1 MSNNINEGTGEQ
13 LPAWRCE
20 SYTFYYPLLPHDDD
34 TKCVGW
40 AVRYLVFHINNREW
54 SSDAARA
61 EGLRK
66 LVVAQLGSDKL
77 DQFRFAHLVAL
88 KTVQRMCPLLFA
100 QLAKLAETDEDREAM
115 ESAGRAC
122 AEVASLQDAVMVL
135 TLGLGRASGAAHTLE
150 IARYSA
156 LALANGH
163 TIAHALDL
171 ALFLALTLDH
181 VHAIDRDETLAMLAD
196 ICVEVLVEME
206 SHGCQWLELCEGGSC
221 CKVCGSEMR
230 DGVTLVNGV
239 CSSED
244 FAGDLSSDGVT
255 MSECPSDG
263 SLVPCIKCIECGHSF
278 IP

>member
-1 MSNNINEGTGEQ
+1 MSNTINEGTGEQ

-122 AEVASLQDAVMVL
+122 SEVASLQEAVTVLVDAID
-135 TLGLGRASGAAHTLE
+135 RARGAAHALE
-150 IARYSA
+150 IARYSTN
-156 LALANGH
+156 ALANGH
-163 TIAHALDL
+163 TLAHALDL
-171 ALFLALTLDH
+171 ALNIAIGLGLTLDH
-181 VHAIDRDETLAMLAD
+181 VIAITRVETLNMLAD
-196 ICVEVLVEME
+196 ICTEVLIEME
-206 SHGCQWLELCEGGSC
+206 SPGCQWLGLCE
-221 CKVCGSEMR
+221 V
-230 DGVTLVNGV
+230 DGKDKT
-239 CSSED
+239 
-244 FAGDLSSDGVT
+244 
-255 MSECPSDG
+255 
-263 SLVPCIKCIECGHSF
+263 